1 MRLQDPKNSMALI
14 KLNGEEFQVGAGTT
28 VSSLLEQLEL
38 KSDRVAVELDRSIV
52 PRGSWAATKI
62 SGGAS
67 VEVVQFVGG
76 G

>member
-1 MRLQDPKNSMALI
+1 MALI
-14 KLNGEEFQVGAGTT
+14 KLNGEEFQVGDGTT

-52 PRGSWAATKI
+52 PRRSWAATKI
-62 SGGAS
+62 AGGAS

>member
-1 MRLQDPKNSMALI
+1 VRLQHPESSMNVI
-14 KLNGEEFQVGAGTT
+14 KVNGEEYQVGAGTT
-28 VSSLLEQLEL
+28 VSTLLEKL
-38 KSDRVAVELDRSIV
+38 KLKTDRVAVELDRSIV

-67 VEVVQFVGG
+67 VEVVHFVGG

>member
-1 MRLQDPKNSMALI
+1 MAII

-28 VSSLLEQLEL
+28 VSSLLQQLEL
-38 KSDRVAVELDRSIV
+38 KTDRVAVELDHSIV

-62 SGGAS
+62 PGGAS
-67 VEVVQFVGG
+67 VEVVHFVGG

>member
-1 MRLQDPKNSMALI
+1 MAVI
-14 KLNGEEFQVGAGTT
+14 RLNGEEFEVGTGATLA
-28 VSSLLEQLEL
+28 SLLEQLAL

-67 VEVVQFVGG
+67 VEVVHFVGG

>member
-1 MRLQDPKNSMALI
+1 MALI

-62 SGGAS
+62 AGGNS

>member
-1 MRLQDPKNSMALI
+1 MRVQDPKNSMALI

>member
-1 MRLQDPKNSMALI
+1 MAAI
-14 KLNGEEFQVGAGTT
+14 KLNGEEFQVGPGAT

-38 KSDRVAVELDRSIV
+38 KGDRVAVELDRSIV
-52 PRGSWAATKI
+52 PRGRWAATKI

-67 VEVVQFVGG
+67 VEVVHFVGG